1 MTKVIYIKLNNNEYL
16 RYYIFLMLG
25 CLFILNSALYLFFIN
40 MGVSEIFFKKDIL
53 NRLDSLKQEN
63 QIIQGEYL
71 ENSKKIT
78 LEYAINQGFVDAKSL
93 IFVNKLNVVA
103 KSY

>member
-1 MTKVIYIKLNNNEYL
+1 
-16 RYYIFLMLG
+16 
-25 CLFILNSALYLFFIN
+25 

-71 ENSKKIT
+71 EDFQKIT
-78 LEYAINQGFVDAKSL
+78 LEYAMEQGFVDAKSF
-93 IFVNKLNVVA
+93 IFINKTNVVA

>member
-1 MTKVIYIKLNNNEYL
+1 MTRVYKKINNNEYL
-16 RYYIFLMLG
+16 RYYIFAVLC
-25 CLFILNSALYLFFIN
+25 CLLILNSALYLFFVN
-40 MGVSEIFFKKDIL
+40 LGVSEIFFKKDLL
-53 NRLDSLKQEN
+53 NKLDSLKQEN

-78 LEYAINQGFVDAKSL
+78 LEYAMEQGFVDAKSL
-93 IFVNKLNVVA
+93 IFINKTSVVA